1 MFFDRNRR
9 KRFMAGKDVANPS
22 PDHSFRQPEE
32 PEKKGKSKLLFVLLP
47 LIVLLGA
54 GAVFGWYCMNQEK
67 DEAAQT
73 TPQPPSPPPM
83 VSLKPFV
90 VNLADDGDMP
100 RYLKVEFDLE
110 LRPGSL
116 VEEVEAKKT
125 ELRDAI
131 IVLLTSKRSRDLTSI
146 EGKDRMRDEIITR
159 VNSRLQSATVN
170 RVFFK
175 EFIIQ

>member
-1 MFFDRNRR
+1 
-9 KRFMAGKDVANPS
+9 
-22 PDHSFRQPEE
+22 
-32 PEKKGKSKLLFVLLP
+32 
-47 LIVLLGA
+47 
-54 GAVFGWYCMNQEK
+54 
-67 DEAAQT
+67 
-73 TPQPPSPPPM
+73 
-83 VSLKPFV
+83 V